1 LLINVGDF
9 FNKDLIQVIKAFTIT
24 SDASL
29 TLNKLINFDLYKLS
43 KNSIINVYKL
53 TDNNTEK

>member
-9 FNKDLIQVIKAFTIT
+9 FNKDLIQVLKAFTIT